1 MGMMSGLDESDESRR
16 PVVAHEAHCV
26 AVVDDDGLVA
36 KALAAA
42 LAGPEYDTLVF
53 ATAAEFN
60 AALPDLNRRTG
71 CTLVDLRLAEEYGM
85 GLIQSL
91 SGSDAAVHR
100 PNIVIIS
107 GYADVANT
115 LEAMQLGCW
124 TVLQKPVDLELLR
137 RTVREA
143 CQWSRENRA
152 RLQHEAEIRR
162 LWATINEKE
171 RSTIDMILE
180 GLPNKSVASR
190 LGVSVRTVEN
200 RRRQILAKLG
210 ISSVAQLGRIVAM
223 IDASASLPIGSR
235 RFAAF
240 PEAGRTRD
248 AGMPSSA
255 YSSPGRFSANF
266 GNAARGGFENRF
278 R

>member
-1 MGMMSGLDESDESRR
+1 MGMTSDSAEADQTR
-16 PVVAHEAHCV
+16 PTAAANETYCV
-26 AVVDDDGLVA
+26 AVVDDDALVA
-36 KALAAA
+36 KALASA
-42 LAGPEYDTLVF
+42 LSGTDCEALVF
-53 ATAAEFN
+53 STAAEFN
-60 AALPDLNRRTG
+60 AALPELNRRIG

-100 PNIVIIS
+100 PNIVIS

-124 TVLQKPVDLELLR
+124 TVLQKPVDLEQLR

-162 LWATINEKE
+162 LWSTINDKE

-223 IDASASLPIGSR
+223 IDAAGSLPIGSR

-240 PEAGRTRD
+240 PEAGRTRN
-248 AGMPSSA
+248 AGMPPSA
-255 YSSPGRFSANF
+255 HSSPGRFSANF
-266 GNAARGGFENRF
+266 GSSARGGFGNRLP
-278 R
+278 